1 MSVNLGRVA
10 YVEKGAYDSGT
21 TYEKKDVVLF
31 NSGSYVFIA
40 DTPAAGKQPTD
51 TAYWQ
56 PLIDPAPMLEATA
69 NATEAAAAANE
80 ARQNIQK
87 DLAGKAPAIFADA
100 SGDIVQITDGAEG
113 MPVKSLITTIVPKED
128 GTGWDEVNVT
138 GTGKNLFGGK
148 ALAEAL
154 KALSP
159 STITIDENAGTV
171 TFHAGNAGSNR
182 LFNVKNSAS
191 RYTVVLK
198 GKNSNYTNTNIAFYY
213 TDGTYS
219 IINFESV
226 NTVSTIV
233 AYSSPGKQVLSFGTI
248 LYGGSTVLYYNDCG
262 LFEGILTQE
271 DFAAY
276 KGKTLTAALPETVT
290 NGALDWV
297 SGILTKDDGSTA
309 QLTPQQL
316 ETLKGTNNIW
326 SDAGETEVTYAADTK
341 MYIDQK
347 IAAIAAAIV

>member
-31 NSGSYVFIA
+31 NGGSYVFIA

-87 DLAGKAPAIFADA
+87 DLTGKAPAIFLDA
-100 SGDIVQITDGAEG
+100 SGDVVQIEDGAEG

-128 GTGWDEVNVT
+128 GTGWEAVT
-138 GTGKNLFGGK
+138 VKRTGINILPNGEAEKTATMIWYTTKDAFSGAIGERITVSFDLYSAGGTAVTVQAYQQSG
-148 ALAEAL
+148 
-154 KALSP
+154 LSIDG
-159 STITIDENAGTV
+159 SYTITPQAGTWQRH
-171 TFHAGNAGSNR
+171 TIKTTIKDFGQQPGLSAGQ
-182 LFNVKNSAS
+182 
-191 RYTVVLK
+191 
-198 GKNSNYTNTNIAFYY
+198 
-213 TDGTYS
+213 
-219 IINFESV
+219 II
-226 NTVSTIV
+226 I
-233 AYSSPGKQVLSFGTI
+233 YSPGGEVSAKNVQVEFGVTA
-248 LYGGSTVLYYNDCG
+248 TP
-262 LFEGILTQE
+262 FEPHNGQNV
-271 DFAAY
+271 
-276 KGKTLTAALPETVT
+276 TAALPETVT
-290 NGALDWV
+290 NGSLDWV
-297 SGILTKDDGSTA
+297 NGILTKDDGSTV